1 MYKFK
6 KLVSKKVDGEN
17 YYSIHYLDETDGEIH
32 IGFSSSN
39 LDVISD
45 FLKEFFINNNAERHA
60 HWEQPSYFDE
70 DNGVFQCSNCKE
82 EFVLISGSPKEN
94 EYNYCP
100 NCGCRMDEATNN
112 DG

>member
-1 MYKFK
+1 MHKFK

-45 FLKEFFINNNAERHA
+45 FLKEFFINNNTEQHA
-60 HWEQPSYFDE
+60 HWKQVSC
-70 DNGVFQCSNCKE
+70 GLFQCSNCKE
-82 EFVLISGSPKEN
+82 KFMLIGRRFGEN
-94 EYNYCP
+94 VYNYCP
-100 NCGCRMDEATNN
+100 CCGCKMDEVTNN
-112 DG
+112 DS